1 MPDSPITAE
10 ITRLITAGTSE
21 RDVVDAIA
29 AEIRQ
34 LISAGATQTELIA
47 VVAYLADLFPDMT
60 PAQLS
65 QALQVAMAAAE
76 RKVTARH

>member
-1 MPDSPITAE
+1 VKEEKQPIDT
-10 ITRLITAGTSE
+10 
-21 RDVVDAIA
+21 IA

-34 LISAGATQTELIA
+34 LISIGATQTELIA

-65 QALQVAMAAAE
+65 QALQVG
-76 RKVTARH
+76 RHPDGVDRRSRVPGGPVP